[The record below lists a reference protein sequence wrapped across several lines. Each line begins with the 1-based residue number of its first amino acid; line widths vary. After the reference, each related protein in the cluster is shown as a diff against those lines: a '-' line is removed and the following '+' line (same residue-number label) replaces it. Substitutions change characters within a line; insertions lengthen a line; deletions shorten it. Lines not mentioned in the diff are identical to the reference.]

1 MVKKSISLSKVLSY
15 LKEHGSAVTAKWYS
29 EMLAMPIK
37 NAQYMIAYRV
47 FTEYKENEEFDDSI
61 IDITLCRYLWQKFVN
76 DEQIAEIVEVALQKN
91 KFERKRE
98 LNTLLYDLNIE
109 YPKSERIIDAIYF
122 VVPELRT
129 ANEAASEEITNLV
142 FERLVVEITAACNN
156 KGQSEDNY
164 YEKEEEEEDDD
175 NEYERYED
183 GSPSEIWYHYFNN
196 SQNEND

>member
-1 MVKKSISLSKVLSY
+1 
-15 LKEHGSAVTAKWYS
+15 
-29 EMLAMPIK
+29 
-37 NAQYMIAYRV
+37 MIAYRV

-91 KFERKRE
+91 KFERKQE

-109 YPKSERIIDAIYF
+109 YPKSERIVDAIYF

-129 ANEAASEEITNLV
+129 TNETASEEITNLV
-142 FERLVVEITAACNN
+142 LERLAVEITAACNN

-164 YEKEEEEEDDD
+164 YKKEEEKDDD

-183 GSPSEIWYHYFNN
+183 GSPSEMWYHYFNN
-196 SQNEND
+196 K